1 MAEHLRA
8 RDVLQGQAGAS
19 HTCVWRAWPSQPLA
33 VSFEPQVKPAPRRS
47 SQPVAGNLELPRRS
61 QPLRSR
67 HAPPCITGSP
77 AAHSPSR
84 DSDTGQSRLPRRPG
98 PEISRA
104 GCRNRC
110 GSRFRRGGRAR
121 GRDPRRRR
129 QRLAAL
135 LRHIGKRFIFTTK
148 HRQPPPASPAHKLA
162 LVPKVI
168 GNSESS
174 PVMSI

>member
-1 MAEHLRA
+1 MI
-8 RDVLQGQAGAS
+8 S

-33 VSFEPQVKPAPRRS
+33 GQASP
-47 SQPVAGNLELPRRS
+47 SQAAWSCRLADSRFG
-61 QPLRSR
+61 SR

-148 HRQPPPASPAHKLA
+148 HRQPPPASPAHKLVFVTYQFCRA
-162 LVPKVI
+162 Q
-168 GNSESS
+168 GDRQF
-174 PVMSI
+174 